1 MTSTDARRDETDQP
15 EATDRMARGVAVVTG
30 ASSGIGRASARRL
43 AAAGFEVVCAARR
56 YDRVKDLAEQIGG
69 RAFACDVTDPAQVAA
84 LAEFAG
90 PRVAVLVA
98 NAGGALGA
106 ETVLEADLD
115 EWRTMFETNVLGVAH
130 CVQAMMP
137 ALVDAHGEVIVIGSV
152 AAHVSYEGGGGYVAA
167 KHAVRAMIGSLRLEM
182 FDQPV
187 RICEID
193 PGMVASDEFA
203 LVRYRGDEA
212 KAKAVYEG
220 VVDPLTQEDI
230 AECVAFVATRPE
242 HVNIDSMVVRPRAQA
257 AQHKIHR
264 R

>member
-1 MTSTDARRDETDQP
+1 MTALDGLSQQNDPAARP
-15 EATDRMARGVAVVTG
+15 VAVVTG

-43 AAAGFEVVCAARR
+43 AAEGFDVVCAARR
-56 YDRVKDLAEQIGG
+56 SDRVEDLAAEIGG
-69 RAFACDVTDPAQVAA
+69 RAFTCDVTDPEQVAA
-84 LAEFAG
+84 LARFAG
-90 PRVAVLVA
+90 DSIAVLVA
-98 NAGGALGA
+98 NAGGAIGT

-115 EWRTMFETNVLGVAH
+115 EWRTMFETNVLGVANSIR
-130 CVQAMMP
+130 AMMP
-137 ALVDAHGEVIVIGSV
+137 ALVAAHGEVIVIGSV

-167 KHAVRAMIGSLRLEM
+167 KHAVRAMLGSLRLEM

-193 PGMVASDEFA
+193 PGMVASDEFS
-203 LVRYRGDEA
+203 LVRYRGDA
-212 KAKAVYEG
+212 DKAKAVYEG
-220 VVDPLTQEDI
+220 VVAPLTQEDI